1 MMLPRDFLGSKRLFG
16 GFSKKISHFA
26 FASKCEKTA
35 TFAGELNPVNHED
48 LSSTWVA
55 ISD

>member
-1 MMLPRDFLGSKRLFG
+1 MRLPRNFLDSKRLLG

-26 FASKCEKTA
+26 SKCKKTA
-35 TFAGELNPVNHED
+35 TSAEELNPVNHED
-48 LSSTWVA
+48 LSSTWAA

>member
-1 MMLPRDFLGSKRLFG
+1 MMLPRDFLDSKRLLG
-16 GFSKKISHFA
+16 GFSKKISHFT
-26 FASKCEKTA
+26 SECEKTA
-35 TFAGELNPVNHED
+35 TSAGELNPVNHED